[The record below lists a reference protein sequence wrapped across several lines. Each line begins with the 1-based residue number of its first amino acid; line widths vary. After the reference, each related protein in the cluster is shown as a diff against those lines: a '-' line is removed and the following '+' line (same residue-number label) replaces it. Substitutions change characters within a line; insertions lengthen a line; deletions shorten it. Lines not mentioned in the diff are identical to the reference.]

1 MSEEAI
7 AYANLFRRTEV
18 YTYQLQKHPELLHLL
33 CIAGFHWVRRV
44 PQSYNKV
51 LRQPTIG
58 CLVEFYA
65 TPYPGTL
72 EVDSPAG
79 KRLLRRL
86 SYF

>member
-1 MSEEAI
+1 M
-7 AYANLFRRTEV
+7 
-18 YTYQLQKHPELLHLL
+18 
-33 CIAGFHWVRRV
+33 RRV
-44 PQSYNKV
+44 PQNYNKI

-72 EVDSPAG
+72 EVDSAAG
-79 KRLLRRL
+79 RRLLRRL